1 MVCACMLSHFSPVL
15 HCAIL
20 WTAAQKDPLSMG
32 FSRQENWNGLL
43 CPSPGDLP
51 DPGIEPTC
59 LMFPAFVGGF
69 FTRASWQVQW
79 YRLTDF
85 QGRNREEDVKKRLVD
100 MGGWRRGRS
109 GWDELREQHWHM
121 YSAMWISLEDIRL
134 SESRFHLCE
143 MSRIG
148 KTTRTEKLVVA

>member
-1 MVCACMLSHFSPVL
+1 MCVHAKSLQPCPTLCNPMDCSPKGSSV
-15 HCAIL
+15 HGIL
-20 WTAAQKDPLSMG
+20 QARKLEWVVVP
-32 FSRQENWNGLL
+32 FSRGSSW
-43 CPSPGDLP
+43 
-51 DPGIEPTC
+51 PGIEPTC

-69 FTRASWQVQW
+69 FTTRASWQVQW

-85 QGRNREEDVKKRLVD
+85 QGRNKEEDVKKRLVD
-100 MGGWRRGRS
+100 MGGWGRGRS